1 MQGNKLRVKKG
12 DTVMVITGKD
22 SRKTGKVL
30 RIFSKK
36 ERIVVEGLNIVKK
49 HTRARGNQ
57 PGGIEEKEAPLHISN
72 VMLYC
77 QKCGKPVRIRR
88 NLLENGEKVRVCV
101 KCGEAF
107 DK

>member
-12 DTVMVITGKD
+12 DQVVIITGKD
-22 SRKTGKVL
+22 NKKSGKVL
-30 RIFSKK
+30 RILTKK
-36 ERIVVEGLNIVKK
+36 ERVLVEGLNLIKK

-57 PGGIEEKEAPLHISN
+57 PGGIEEKESPIHISN
-72 VMLYC
+72 VMLFCAKC
-77 QKCGKPVRIRR
+77 QKPVRVKKSV
-88 NLLENGEKVRVCV
+88 LENGDKVRVCC

>member
-1 MQGNKLRVKKG
+1 MQGNKLRIKKG

-22 SRKTGKVL
+22 NKKTGKIL
-30 RIFSKK
+30 RIFTKK
-36 ERIVVEGLNIVKK
+36 DSVVIEGLNIIKK

-57 PGGIEEKEAPLHISN
+57 AGGIEEKEAPIHSSN

-77 QKCGKPVRIRR
+77 AKCNKPVRSRKSI
-88 NLLENGEKVRVCV
+88 LENGEKIRICV

>member
-1 MQGNKLRVKKG
+1 MQGNKLRIKKG

-22 SRKTGKVL
+22 NNKTGKIL

-36 ERIVVEGLNIVKK
+36 ERVVIEGLNLIKK

-57 PGGIEEKEAPLHISN
+57 PGGIEEKEAPVHISN

-77 QKCGKPVRIRR
+77 PKCSKPVRIKKAI
-88 NLLENGEKVRVCV
+88 LENGEKVRVCV

>member
-1 MQGNKLRVKKG
+1 MQSNQLRIKKG

-22 SRKTGKVL
+22 SKKTGKILKVL
-30 RIFSKK
+30 SKK
-36 ERIVVEGLNIVKK
+36 DRVLVEGLNIIKK

-57 PGGIEEKEAPLHISN
+57 SGGIEEKEAPIHCSN

-77 QKCGKPVRIRR
+77 AKCAKPVRSK
-88 NLLENGEKVRVCV
+88 NKVLENGDKVRICV

>member
-1 MQGNKLRVKKG
+1 MVDTKLKIKKG

-22 SRKTGKVL
+22 NKKTGKVL
-30 RIFSKK
+30 RIFTKK
-36 ERIVVEGLNIVKK
+36 DRVVIEGLNIIKK

-57 PGGIEEKEAPLHISN
+57 PGGIEEKESPLHISN
-72 VMLYC
+72 VMMYC
-77 QKCGKPVRIRR
+77 SKCTKPVRIKK
-88 NLLENGEKVRVCV
+88 NILENGEKVRVCS

>member
-1 MQGNKLRVKKG
+1 MVDTKLKIKKG

-22 SRKTGKVL
+22 SKKTGKVL
-30 RIFSKK
+30 RIFTKK
-36 ERIVVEGLNIVKK
+36 DRVVIEGLNIIKK

-57 PGGIEEKEAPLHISN
+57 PGGIEEKESPLHISN
-72 VMLYC
+72 VMMYC
-77 QKCGKPVRIRR
+77 SKCTRPVRIKK
-88 NLLENGEKVRVCV
+88 NILENGEKVRVCS

>member
-1 MQGNKLRVKKG
+1 MQGNKLRIKKG

-22 SRKTGKVL
+22 NNKTGKIL

-36 ERIVVEGLNIVKK
+36 ERVVIEGLNLIKK

-57 PGGIEEKEAPLHISN
+57 PGGIEEKEAAVHISN
-72 VMLYC
+72 VMLFC
-77 QKCGKPVRIRR
+77 TKCSKPVRIKKAI
-88 NLLENGEKVRVCV
+88 LENGEKVRVCV

>member
-1 MQGNKLRVKKG
+1 MQVNKLRIKKG
-12 DTVMVITGKD
+12 DQVVVIAGKD
-22 SRKTGKVL
+22 NKKAGKVL

-36 ERIVVEGLNIVKK
+36 ERVLIEGLNLIKR

-57 PGGIEEKEAPLHISN
+57 PGGIEEKEAPIHISN
-72 VMLYC
+72 IMLFC
-77 QKCGKPVRIRR
+77 VKCNKPVRIKKSI
-88 NLLENGEKVRVCV
+88 LENGEKVRVCC

>member
-1 MQGNKLRVKKG
+1 MQGNKLRIKKG

-22 SRKTGKVL
+22 NNKTGKIL

-36 ERIVVEGLNIVKK
+36 ERVVIEGLNLIKK

-57 PGGIEEKEAPLHISN
+57 PGGIEEKEAAVHISN
-72 VMLYC
+72 VMLFC
-77 QKCGKPVRIRR
+77 PKCSKPVRIKKAI
-88 NLLENGEKVRVCV
+88 LENGEKVRVCV

>member
-1 MQGNKLRVKKG
+1 MLNDKIKIKKG

-22 SRKTGKVL
+22 SKKTGKIL
-30 RIFSKK
+30 RIFTKK
-36 ERIVVEGLNIVKK
+36 DRVVVEGLNIIKK

-57 PGGIEEKEAPLHISN
+57 PGGIEEKESPLHISN

-77 QKCGKPVRIRR
+77 SKCTKPVKIKKVF
-88 NLLENGEKVRVCV
+88 LENGEKVRVCS

>member
-1 MQGNKLRVKKG
+1 MQGNKLRIKKG
-12 DTVMVITGKD
+12 DTVMVIAGKD
-22 SRKTGKVL
+22 NKKTGKIL
-30 RIFSKK
+30 RIFTKK
-36 ERIVVEGLNIVKK
+36 DSVVIEGLNIIKK

-57 PGGIEEKEAPLHISN
+57 AGGIEEKEAPIHSSN

-77 QKCGKPVRIRR
+77 SKCNKPVRSRKSI
-88 NLLENGEKVRVCV
+88 LENGEKVRICV

>member
-1 MQGNKLRVKKG
+1 MQGNKLRIKKG

-22 SRKTGKVL
+22 NNKTGKIL

-36 ERIVVEGLNIVKK
+36 ERVVIEGLNLIKK

-57 PGGIEEKEAPLHISN
+57 PGGIEEKEAPVHISN

-77 QKCGKPVRIRR
+77 PKCSKPVRIKKAI
-88 NLLENGEKVRVCV
+88 LENGDKVRVCV

>member
-1 MQGNKLRVKKG
+1 MVDAKLKIKKG

-22 SRKTGKVL
+22 SKKTGKVL
-30 RIFSKK
+30 RIFTKK
-36 ERIVVEGLNIVKK
+36 DRVVIEGLNIIKK

-57 PGGIEEKEAPLHISN
+57 PGGIEEKESPLHISN
-72 VMLYC
+72 VMMFC
-77 QKCGKPVRIRR
+77 SKCTKPVRIKK
-88 NLLENGEKVRVCV
+88 NILENGEKVRVCS

>member
-22 SRKTGKVL
+22 SRKTGKIL

-36 ERIVVEGLNIVKK
+36 ERVVVEGLNIVKK

-77 QKCGKPVRIRR
+77 QKCGKPVRIKR

>member
-12 DTVMVITGKD
+12 DTVMIITGKD
-22 SRKTGKVL
+22 NSKTGKIL
-30 RIFSKK
+30 RVFAKK
-36 ERIVVEGLNIVKK
+36 ERVVVEGLNIIKK

-57 PGGIEEKEAPLHISN
+57 PGGIEEKEAPLHVSN

-77 QKCGKPVRIRR
+77 PKCVKPVRIKRKA
-88 NLLENGEKVRVCV
+88 LENGDKVRICC